1 VFSIVRRKSRSQLVR
16 QELGQS
22 VEHFKQAANHA
33 AQGTGATVGPKF
45 YAARD
50 RVQPA
55 AGRVKDV
62 AATGWGSAVATV
74 SPLATV
80 ATSNLRK
87 ADAETR
93 KNAAKKQAKLQ
104 KATIK
109 AVGRTN
115 KAAGKA
121 KAKAKSKDTKKKSK
135 LTSLLLAG
143 AAIGAAAAY
152 VVRRR
157 NSQQWD
163 EYDPSRPVG
172 STTETTGTIPA
183 DEVVFEP
190 AEPAGTAA
198 FTTPTPAPV
207 SESGTVS
214 GTSTLPVVGKET
226 EDQTSSALHTP
237 NVARMAGGGS
247 KS

>member
-22 VEHFKQAANHA
+22 VEHLKQAANHA

-55 AGRVKDV
+55 AGRVKD
-62 AATGWGSAVATV
+62 AATLGWGSTVATLA
-74 SPLATV
+74 PLATV
-80 ATSNLRK
+80 ATSNIRK

-104 KATIK
+104 KAT
-109 AVGRTN
+109 
-115 KAAGKA
+115 A
-121 KAKAKSKDTKKKSK
+121 KAIVKTKAKSRGKGKKKSK
-135 LTSLLLAG
+135 LGTLLLAG
-143 AAIGAAAAY
+143 AAVGAAAAY

-157 NSQQWD
+157 SSQQWD

-172 STTETTGTIPA
+172 TTETDTARLTS
-183 DEVVFEP
+183 DDVTFEP
-190 AEPAGTAA
+190 AEPAGTASFA
-198 FTTPTPAPV
+198 TPTPAPV
-207 SESGTVS
+207 TEVRPT
-214 GTSTLPVVGKET
+214 TLAGDPTIAVVGKEN
-226 EDQTSSALHTP
+226 EDQTSSALHSPT
-237 NVARMAGGGS
+237 VARMAGGNG